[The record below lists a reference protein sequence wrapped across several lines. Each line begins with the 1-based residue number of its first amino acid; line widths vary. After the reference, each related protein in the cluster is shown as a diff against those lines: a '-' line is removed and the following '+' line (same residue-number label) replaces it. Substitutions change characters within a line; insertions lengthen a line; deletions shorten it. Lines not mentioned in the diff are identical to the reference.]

1 MVVCRLVTVFT
12 LQSYVDIADSSRVC
26 FYGLCGL
33 LQTSVKTLF
42 VQVRFDFKSC
52 CKPLDLHQ
60 AEIRRL
66 EKCHPVVTL
75 SVVCI

>member
-12 LQSYVDIADSSRVC
+12 LQSSVDTLSL
-26 FYGLCGL
+26 FLYGLCGL
-33 LQTSVKTLF
+33 LQTSVKTLI

-52 CKPLDLHQ
+52 CKPLDVHQ
-60 AEIRRL
+60 TEIRRL